1 MACHWIYGAESG
13 SLVVGIHPE
22 KIFEKQ
28 IRKGDEGVARLDLM
42 LGLIEAGLN
51 GDTERVRTY
60 ATSAMAEERAKEHHH
75 AADRIA
81 ALLGAGRR
89 DTTLLD
95 GKKQGNFSGA
105 PAATVLP
112 SETPTLHT
120 KNPTTPLNN
129 LILPT
134 EQRTQIQELVLE
146 QQHATR
152 LHEHG
157 LNPRNRVLLKGPP
170 GNGKTTLA
178 EAIATELGVP
188 LHVVHYEDVISSFL
202 GETAGRLEKTFTAA
216 SEAPCVLFFDEFDVV
231 AKERSDAQETGEVKR
246 LVSTLL
252 LQMDRL
258 PAHTVFV
265 AATNHA
271 NLLDSAVWRRFDLT
285 FEMQPPSVEDAQKYW
300 GMLVERYR
308 LPDGVELDAGD
319 ASSFSAIE
327 KYAQNQCRHV
337 ILHGTEN
344 Q

>member
-1 MACHWIYGAESG
+1 M
-13 SLVVGIHPE
+13 
-22 KIFEKQ
+22 
-28 IRKGDEGVARLDLM
+28 ARLDLT

-51 GDTERVRTY
+51 GNKERVRTY

-75 AADRIA
+75 AADRIG
-81 ALLGAGRR
+81 ALLDAGREGR
-89 DTTLLD
+89 AS
-95 GKKQGNFSGA
+95 SGA
-105 PAATVLP
+105 AAATVLP
-112 SETPTLHT
+112 AETPTLHT
-120 KNPTTPLNN
+120 KNPTTPLSN

-152 LHEHG
+152 LREHG

-188 LHVVHYEDVISSFL
+188 LCVVHYEDVISSFL

-231 AKERSDAQETGEVKR
+231 AKERSDAQETGEIKR

-258 PAHTVFV
+258 PDHMVFV

-285 FEMQPPSVEDAQKYW
+285 FEMQSPNVEDAMQYW
-300 GMLVERYR
+300 GMLVERYN
-308 LPDGVELDAGD
+308 LPNGAELDPAET
-319 ASSFSAIE
+319 SSFSAIE
-327 KYAQNQCRHV
+327 KHAQNQCRHM
-337 ILHGTEN
+337 ILHGAEK

>member
-1 MACHWIYGAESG
+1 M
-13 SLVVGIHPE
+13 
-22 KIFEKQ
+22 
-28 IRKGDEGVARLDLM
+28 ARLDLT

-81 ALLGAGRR
+81 ALLDEGRR
-89 DTTLLD
+89 
-95 GKKQGNFSGA
+95 GGASGESKRSTYSTA
-105 PAATVLP
+105 PATTVAP

-120 KNPTTPLNN
+120 KNPTTPLSD

-134 EQRTQIQELVLE
+134 EQRTQIQELILE

-152 LHEHG
+152 LQEHG
-157 LNPRNRVLLKGPP
+157 LSPRNRVLLKGPP

-188 LHVVHYEDVISSFL
+188 FHVVHYEDVISSFL
-202 GETAGRLEKTFTAA
+202 GETAGRLEKTFTVA

-231 AKERSDAQETGEVKR
+231 AKERSDAQETGEIKR

-252 LQMDRL
+252 LQMDKL

-265 AATNHA
+265 AVTNHA

>member
-1 MACHWIYGAESG
+1 M
-13 SLVVGIHPE
+13 
-22 KIFEKQ
+22 
-28 IRKGDEGVARLDLM
+28 ARLDLT

-60 ATSAMAEERAKEHHH
+60 ATSAMSEERAKEHHH

-81 ALLGAGRR
+81 ALLGAERR
-89 DTTLLD
+89 
-95 GKKQGNFSGA
+95 GGSSGESKRGSYSNA
-105 PAATVLP
+105 PATTVLP
-112 SETPTLHT
+112 DETPTLHT
-120 KNPTTPLNN
+120 KNPATPLSD
-129 LILPT
+129 LILPA

-152 LHEHG
+152 LQEHG
-157 LNPRNRVLLKGPP
+157 LSPRNRVLLKGPP

-188 LHVVHYEDVISSFL
+188 FHVVHYEDVISSFL
-202 GETAGRLEKTFTAA
+202 GETAGRLEKTFTVA

-231 AKERSDAQETGEVKR
+231 AKERSDAQETGEIKR

-285 FEMQPPSVEDAQKYW
+285 FEMQPPSIEDASEYW
-300 GMLVERYR
+300 CMLTERYN
-308 LPDGVELDAGD
+308 LSDGAELNPSE
-319 ASSFSAIE
+319 ASSFSTIE
-327 KYAQNQCRHV
+327 KQAQNQCRRM
-337 ILHGTEN
+337 ILHGTESK
-344 Q
+344 

>member
-1 MACHWIYGAESG
+1 M
-13 SLVVGIHPE
+13 VGKYPE

-28 IRKGDEGVARLDLM
+28 IRKGDEGVARLDLT

-75 AADRIA
+75 AADRIS
-81 ALLGAGRR
+81 ALLDAGRHGG
-89 DTTLLD
+89 TSNE
-95 GKKQGNFSGA
+95 GKRGTYSTA
-105 PAATVLP
+105 PATTALP
-112 SETPTLHT
+112 AETPTLHT
-120 KNPTTPLNN
+120 KNPTTPLKN

-152 LHEHG
+152 LREHG
-157 LNPRNRVLLKGPP
+157 LSPRNRVLLKGPP

-188 LHVVHYEDVISSFL
+188 FHVVHYEDVISSFL

-216 SEAPCVLFFDEFDVV
+216 SGAPCVLFFDEFDVV
-231 AKERSDAQETGEVKR
+231 AKERSDAQETGEIKR

-258 PAHTVFV
+258 PDHTVFV

-285 FEMQPPSVEDAQKYW
+285 FEMQPPSVEDAMKYW
-300 GMLVERYR
+300 CMLVERYR
-308 LPDGVELDAGD
+308 LPDGVELDPTET
-319 ASSFSAIE
+319 SSFSAIE
-327 KYAQNQCRHV
+327 KHAQNQCRHM
-337 ILHGTEN
+337 ILHGTKE

>member
-1 MACHWIYGAESG
+1 
-13 SLVVGIHPE
+13 VVGIHPE

-28 IRKGDEGVARLDLM
+28 IRKGDEGMARLDLT

-60 ATSAMAEERAKEHHH
+60 ATSAMSEERAKEHHH

-81 ALLGAGRR
+81 ALLGAERR
-89 DTTLLD
+89 
-95 GKKQGNFSGA
+95 GGASGESKRGTYSTA
-105 PAATVLP
+105 PATTVAP

-120 KNPTTPLNN
+120 KTPTTPLNN

-134 EQRTQIQELVLE
+134 NQRTQIQELVLE

-152 LHEHG
+152 LQEHG
-157 LNPRNRVLLKGPP
+157 LNPRNRILLKGPP

-178 EAIATELGVP
+178 EAIATELSVP

-216 SEAPCVLFFDEFDVV
+216 SGAPCVLFFDEFDVV

-285 FEMQPPSVEDAQKYW
+285 FEMQPPSIEDAAKYW
-300 GMLVERYR
+300 CMLTERYN
-308 LPDGVELDAGD
+308 LPDGAELNPSE

-327 KYAQNQCRHV
+327 KQAQNQCRHM
-337 ILHGTEN
+337 ILHGTET

>member
-1 MACHWIYGAESG
+1 
-13 SLVVGIHPE
+13 
-22 KIFEKQ
+22 
-28 IRKGDEGVARLDLM
+28 
-42 LGLIEAGLN
+42 
-51 GDTERVRTY
+51 
-60 ATSAMAEERAKEHHH
+60 MAEERAKEHHH
-75 AADRIA
+75 AADRIGG
-81 ALLGAGRR
+81 LLDAGRE
-89 DTTLLD
+89 
-95 GKKQGNFSGA
+95 GGVSSGA
-105 PAATVLP
+105 TAATVLP

-120 KNPTTPLNN
+120 KQPSIPLSD
-129 LILPT
+129 LILPA

-146 QQHATR
+146 QQHTIR
-152 LHEHG
+152 LREHG

-188 LHVVHYEDVISSFL
+188 FHVVHYEDVISSFL

-216 SEAPCVLFFDEFDVV
+216 SGAPCVLFFDEFDVV
-231 AKERSDAQETGEVKR
+231 AKERSDAQETGEIKR

-300 GMLVERYR
+300 GMLMERYN
-308 LPDGVELDAGD
+308 LPDGAELAP
-319 ASSFSAIE
+319 AETSSFSAIE
-327 KYAQNQCRHV
+327 KHAQNQCRHM
-337 ILHGTEN
+337 ILHGTES

>member
-1 MACHWIYGAESG
+1 MACHWIYGFESG
-13 SLVVGIHPE
+13 SLVVGKYPE

-28 IRKGDEGVARLDLM
+28 IRKGDEGMARLDLT

-81 ALLGAGRR
+81 SLLGAGRR
-89 DTTLLD
+89 
-95 GKKQGNFSGA
+95 GGSSGESKRGSYSTA
-105 PAATVLP
+105 PATTVAP
-112 SETPTLHT
+112 PETPTLHT
-120 KNPTTPLNN
+120 KNPTTPLKN

-134 EQRTQIQELVLE
+134 EQRTQIQELILE

-152 LHEHG
+152 LQEHG

-231 AKERSDAQETGEVKR
+231 AKERSDAQETGEIKR

-258 PAHTVFV
+258 PDHTVFV

-285 FEMQPPSVEDAQKYW
+285 FEMQPPSIEDAAKYW
-300 GMLVERYR
+300 NMLMERYN
-308 LPDGVELDAGD
+308 LPDGAELNPSE
-319 ASSFSAIE
+319 ASSFSTIE
-327 KYAQNQCRHV
+327 KQAQNQCRHI

>member
-1 MACHWIYGAESG
+1 M
-13 SLVVGIHPE
+13 
-22 KIFEKQ
+22 
-28 IRKGDEGVARLDLM
+28 ARLDLL

-51 GDTERVRTY
+51 GDKEGVRTY

-81 ALLGAGRR
+81 ALLDAGRHGGTSSESKR
-89 DTTLLD
+89 GTYST
-95 GKKQGNFSGA
+95 A
-105 PAATVLP
+105 PATTILP
-112 SETPTLHT
+112 TETPTLHT

-146 QQHATR
+146 QQHSTR
-152 LHEHG
+152 LREHG

-188 LHVVHYEDVISSFL
+188 FHVVHYEDVISSFL

-216 SEAPCVLFFDEFDVV
+216 SAAPCVLFFDEFDVV
-231 AKERSDAQETGEVKR
+231 AKERSDAQETGEIKR

-258 PAHTVFV
+258 PDHTVFV

-285 FEMQPPSVEDAQKYW
+285 FEMQPPSIREAAKYW

-308 LPDGVELDAGD
+308 LPDGVELDTAE

-327 KYAQNQCRHV
+327 KQAQNQCRHM
-337 ILHGTEN
+337 ILHGTETK
-344 Q
+344 

>member
-1 MACHWIYGAESG
+1 MACHWIYGVESG

-28 IRKGDEGVARLDLM
+28 IRKGDESVARLDLT

-75 AADRIA
+75 AADRIS
-81 ALLGAGRR
+81 ALLGAGRHGG
-89 DTTLLD
+89 TSNE
-95 GKKQGNFSGA
+95 GKRGSYSTA
-105 PAATVLP
+105 PATTVLP
-112 SETPTLHT
+112 VETPTLHT
-120 KNPTTPLNN
+120 KNPTTPLSD
-129 LILPT
+129 LILPA

-152 LHEHG
+152 LREHG

-231 AKERSDAQETGEVKR
+231 AKERSDAQETGEIKR

-258 PAHTVFV
+258 PDHTVFV

-285 FEMQPPSVEDAQKYW
+285 FEMHPPSVEDAKEYW
-300 GMLVERYR
+300 CMLVERYN
-308 LPDGVELDAGD
+308 LPDGTELNPNE
-319 ASSFSAIE
+319 ASSFSTIE
-327 KYAQNQCRHV
+327 KYAQNQCRHMV
-337 ILHGTEN
+337 LHGTKSR
-344 Q
+344 

>member
-1 MACHWIYGAESG
+1 MACHWIYGVESG

-28 IRKGDEGVARLDLM
+28 IRKGDEGVARLDLT

-81 ALLGAGRR
+81 ALLGAERHGSA
-89 DTTLLD
+89 
-95 GKKQGNFSGA
+95 SGESKRGTYSTA
-105 PAATVLP
+105 PATTVLP
-112 SETPTLHT
+112 SETPALHT
-120 KNPTTPLNN
+120 KNPTTPLSD

-152 LHEHG
+152 LREHG

-216 SEAPCVLFFDEFDVV
+216 SGAPCVLFFDEFDVV
-231 AKERSDAQETGEVKR
+231 AKERSDAQETGEIKR

-285 FEMQPPSVEDAQKYW
+285 FEMQPPTMEEATKYW
-300 GMLVERYR
+300 CMLVERYN
-308 LPDGVELDAGD
+308 LPNGAELDQAET
-319 ASSFSAIE
+319 SSFSDIE
-327 KYAQNQCRHV
+327 KHAQNQCRHM
-337 ILHGTEN
+337 ILHGTDN

>member
-1 MACHWIYGAESG
+1 M
-13 SLVVGIHPE
+13 
-22 KIFEKQ
+22 
-28 IRKGDEGVARLDLM
+28 ARLDLT

-112 SETPTLHT
+112 SETPTLHA

-285 FEMQPPSVEDAQKYW
+285 FEMQPPTMEDAMKYW
-300 GMLVERYR
+300 CMLVERYR
-308 LPDGVELDAGD
+308 LPDGAELDQAE

-327 KYAQNQCRHV
+327 KHAQNQCRHM

>member
-1 MACHWIYGAESG
+1 MACHWIYGVESG

-28 IRKGDEGVARLDLM
+28 IRKGDESVARLDLM

-75 AADRIA
+75 VADRIS
-81 ALLGAGRR
+81 ALLGAGRHGG
-89 DTTLLD
+89 TSNE
-95 GKKQGNFSGA
+95 GKRGSYSTA
-105 PAATVLP
+105 PATTVLP
-112 SETPTLHT
+112 AETPTLHT
-120 KNPTTPLNN
+120 K

-152 LHEHG
+152 LREHG

-188 LHVVHYEDVISSFL
+188 FHVVHYEDVISSFL

-231 AKERSDAQETGEVKR
+231 AKERSDAQETGEIKR

-258 PAHTVFV
+258 PDHTVFV

-285 FEMQPPSVEDAQKYW
+285 FEMHPPSVEDAKEYW
-300 GMLVERYR
+300 CMLVERYN
-308 LPDGVELDAGD
+308 LPDGTELNPNE
-319 ASSFSAIE
+319 ASSFSTIE
-327 KYAQNQCRHV
+327 KYAQNQCRHMV
-337 ILHGTEN
+337 LHGTESR
-344 Q
+344 

>member
-1 MACHWIYGAESG
+1 M
-13 SLVVGIHPE
+13 
-22 KIFEKQ
+22 
-28 IRKGDEGVARLDLM
+28 ARLDLT

-51 GDTERVRTY
+51 GDKERVRIY
-60 ATSAMAEERAKEHHH
+60 AASAMAEERAKEHHH
-75 AADRIA
+75 AADRIG
-81 ALLGAGRR
+81 ALLDAGREGR
-89 DTTLLD
+89 AS
-95 GKKQGNFSGA
+95 SGA
-105 PAATVLP
+105 AAATVLP
-112 SETPTLHT
+112 AETPTLHT
-120 KNPTTPLNN
+120 KTPTTPLSD

-146 QQHATR
+146 QQHAAQLR
-152 LHEHG
+152 AHG
-157 LNPRNRVLLKGPP
+157 LTPRSRILLKGPP

-188 LHVVHYEDVISSFL
+188 FHVVHYEDVISSFL

-216 SEAPCVLFFDEFDVV
+216 SGAPCVLFFDEFDVV
-231 AKERSDAQETGEVKR
+231 AKERSDAQETGEIKR

-285 FEMQPPSVEDAQKYW
+285 FEMQPPSMEEAMQYW
-300 GMLVERYR
+300 CMLVERYR
-308 LPDGVELDAGD
+308 LPDGAELDTTE

-327 KYAQNQCRHV
+327 KHAQNQCRHM

-344 Q
+344 H

>member
-1 MACHWIYGAESG
+1 M
-13 SLVVGIHPE
+13 VGKHPE

-28 IRKGDEGVARLDLM
+28 IRKGDEGVARLDLT

-51 GDTERVRTY
+51 GETERVRTY
-60 ATSAMAEERAKEHHH
+60 ATSAMSEERAKEHHH

-81 ALLGAGRR
+81 ALLGAGRHGGASNE
-89 DTTLLD
+89 
-95 GKKQGNFSGA
+95 GKRGTYSTA
-105 PAATVLP
+105 PATTVLP
-112 SETPTLHT
+112 IETPTLHT
-120 KNPTTPLNN
+120 KNPTTPLSD

-152 LHEHG
+152 LREHG
-157 LNPRNRVLLKGPP
+157 LSPRNRVLLKGPP

-178 EAIATELGVP
+178 EVIATELGVP

-202 GETAGRLEKTFTAA
+202 ETAGRLEKTFTAA

-231 AKERSDAQETGEVKR
+231 AKERSDAQETGEIKR

-300 GMLVERYR
+300 CMLVERYR
-308 LPDGVELDAGD
+308 LPDGVELDTGD

>member
-1 MACHWIYGAESG
+1 MACHWIYGVESG

-28 IRKGDEGVARLDLM
+28 IRKGDESVARLDLM

-75 AADRIA
+75 AADRIS
-81 ALLGAGRR
+81 ALLGAGRHGG
-89 DTTLLD
+89 TSNE
-95 GKKQGNFSGA
+95 GKRGSYSTA
-105 PAATVLP
+105 PATTVLP
-112 SETPTLHT
+112 AETPTLHT
-120 KNPTTPLNN
+120 KNPTTPLSN

-134 EQRTQIQELVLE
+134 EQRTQIQELILE

-152 LHEHG
+152 LREHG

-188 LHVVHYEDVISSFL
+188 FHVVHYEDVISSFL

-231 AKERSDAQETGEVKR
+231 AKERSDAQETGEIKR

-252 LQMDRL
+252 LQMDKL

-285 FEMQPPSVEDAQKYW
+285 FEMQPPTMEDAMKYW
-300 GMLVERYR
+300 CMLVERYR
-308 LPDGVELDAGD
+308 LPDGVELDTAE

-327 KYAQNQCRHV
+327 KQAQNQCRRM
-337 ILHGTEN
+337 ILHGTDN

>member
-1 MACHWIYGAESG
+1 MACHWIYGVESG

-28 IRKGDEGVARLDLM
+28 IRKGDESVARLDLT

-51 GDTERVRTY
+51 GETERVRTY

-75 AADRIA
+75 AADRIS
-81 ALLGAGRR
+81 ALLGAGRHGG
-89 DTTLLD
+89 TSNE
-95 GKKQGNFSGA
+95 GKRGSYSTA
-105 PAATVLP
+105 PATTVLP
-112 SETPTLHT
+112 AETPTLHT
-120 KNPTTPLNN
+120 KNPTTPLSD

-157 LNPRNRVLLKGPP
+157 LTPRNRVLLKGPP

-271 NLLDSAVWRRFDLT
+271 SLLDSAVWRRFDLT
-285 FEMQPPSVEDAQKYW
+285 FEMQPPTMEEAMQYW
-300 GMLVERYR
+300 RMLVERYS
-308 LPDGVELDAGD
+308 LPNEAELAPTET
-319 ASSFSAIE
+319 SSFSAIE
-327 KYAQNQCRHV
+327 KHAQNQCRHM
-337 ILHGTEN
+337 ILHGANN